1 MYLSFFGF
9 SEKPFTIK
17 PNKHLLF
24 LGSPHVSALS
34 LLCYGVEN
42 NDGFTVIVGEVGC
55 GKTTLCQA
63 LLDQLDAKKY
73 FPIYLPI
80 PPQTEEE
87 LLASFISTF
96 DIQEVSSGNIV
107 ETRKGIKQ
115 KLTYY
120 NRQRKRVL
128 LIVDEAQNL
137 SNAMLEN
144 IRLLSN
150 IEINGNRAMHII
162 LLGQPELKQH
172 LRQRCMRQL
181 RQRISVFQELRP
193 LNARETRHY
202 IQHHLSLV
210 QTEHISLFTY
220 WAMHKI
226 FSLSKGVPR
235 IINNICDK
243 SLISAYVRN
252 SYKVK
257 RRDVVRAFQEIQQI
271 EES

>member
-1 MYLSFFGF
+1 MYLSFFRF

-17 PNKHLLF
+17 PNKRLLF
-24 LGSPHVSALS
+24 LGPSYVSTLS

-63 LLDQLDAKKY
+63 LLNQLEEKKY
-73 FPIYLPI
+73 CPIYLPI

-87 LLASFISTF
+87 LLASLIDTLGIS
-96 DIQEVSSGNIV
+96 EPSLGHIV
-107 ETRKGIKQ
+107 EVRKCIEQ
-115 KLTYY
+115 KLMWY
-120 NRQRKRVL
+120 NQQHRCTV

-150 IEINGNRAMHII
+150 IESNGNRAMHII

-181 RQRISVFQELRP
+181 RQRVSVFQELRP

-202 IQHHLSLV
+202 IQHHLNLV
-210 QTEHISLFTY
+210 QTEHASLFTY
-220 WAMHKI
+220 WAMRKI
-226 FSLSKGVPR
+226 FSLSKGIPR
-235 IINNICDK
+235 VINNICDK
-243 SLISAYVRN
+243 SLISAYTRN